1 MKIGIDASRYRYG
14 EATGVE
20 WYSWHIINCLINELK
35 GGHPEDELILYS
47 REPIEVLG
55 KVNNRILATKRFWT
69 LNALTREIKKNP
81 PDVLFVPSH
90 ILPLSLPKRSVIT
103 IHDTAFRHLK
113 SAYSFSQYH
122 YLNWST
128 KYAVKH
134 ADKIIVPSQAT
145 SKDLQHF
152 YKCPEDKITV
162 IHHGFEKPKVDREDV
177 GNADAIEA
185 GNSMIFEYFGITKS
199 LPYILFIGRLESKK
213 NLARLV
219 EAFAKFAQKFPD
231 YKLILAGKRG
241 VGFEK
246 ILKKVDELELMHKV
260 IMPGYITEE
269 EKVALY
275 QHCKIFAFVSLYE
288 GFGLPILEAFHYERP
303 VICSNVSCMPEIA
316 GKAAHFVDP
325 YDVDKIA
332 QALEILADDEKYRLQ
347 LTSLGKE
354 RLKLFSWKTAAR
366 ETLKVLK
373 NQ

>member
-1 MKIGIDASRYRYG
+1 MKIGIDASRYKYG

-20 WYSWHIINCLINELK
+20 WYSWHIINGLLSEVK
-35 GGHPEDELILYS
+35 DSHPGDELILYS
-47 REPIEVLG
+47 REPIDVHGEATNRVLAS
-55 KVNNRILATKRFWT
+55 KKFWT
-69 LNALTREIKKNP
+69 LNALTREIKKDP

-90 ILPLSLPKRSVIT
+90 TLPLSLPKRSVIT

-145 SKDLQHF
+145 AKDLQRF
-152 YKCPEDKITV
+152 YKCQEDKIVV
-162 IHHGFEKPKVDREDV
+162 IHHGFEKPKV
-177 GNADAIEA
+177 GGADAMEA
-185 GNSMIFEYFGITKS
+185 QTSEIFKYFGITQS
-199 LPYILFIGRLESKK
+199 LPYVLFVGRLESKK
-213 NLARLV
+213 NLVRLV
-219 EAFAKFAQKFPD
+219 EAFSKFAQKFPD

-269 EKVALY
+269 EKAALY
-275 QHCKIFAFVSLYE
+275 KHCKIFAFVSLYE
-288 GFGLPILEAFHYERP
+288 GFGLPILEAFHYEKP

-332 QALEILADDEKYRLQ
+332 EALEILAGDEKYAKQ

-354 RLKLFSWKTAAR
+354 RLKLFSWETAAT